1 MIIKD
6 FGMDTASLA
15 GPLDAKLA
23 AVRQAGFAQ
32 VMISASDVV
41 GHPGGFAAGVRAVR
55 NSGLAVTGL
64 KALRDFQG
72 LDGRLREYKM
82 GVAKSMLEVC
92 QELGG
97 RMLLVEAST
106 SSHATSTSTDVLVR
120 DLRALGI
127 LAIPKGVRIAIQG
140 ASCSRT
146 ARNFTSAAELVL
158 RANCRNL
165 GLAIDAL
172 DFLAAEIP
180 LDDLDAID
188 PEKIFVVQLSDYWW
202 QTVYSITGKAATET
216 RFRVFPGEG
225 THSDGLAALV
235 NRLDA
240 IGYGGS
246 YSFDVYN
253 DDYQQMPQGT
263 VVNRARRAAEW
274 LEETVL
280 RQSLPVPNIEHSRRT
295 AED

>member
-41 GHPGGFAAGVRAVR
+41 GHPAGFAAGVRAVR

-64 KALRDFQG
+64 KALRDFHG
-72 LDGRLREYKM
+72 LDGRLREYKVD
-82 GVAKSMLEVC
+82 VAKSMLEIC
-92 QELGG
+92 NELGAH
-97 RMLLVEAST
+97 MLLVEAST
-106 SSHATSTSTDVLVR
+106 SSHASTSTDVLVR

-127 LAIPKGVRIAIQG
+127 LAIPNAVRIAFKA
-140 ASCSRT
+140 ASWSRT
-146 ARNFTSAAELVL
+146 ASNFTSAAELVL

-172 DFLAAEIP
+172 DFLGAEIP

-202 QTVYSITGKAATET
+202 QTVYSITEKAATQT

-225 THSDGLAALV
+225 THSDDLAALV
-235 NRLDA
+235 NKVDA

-253 DDYQQMPQGT
+253 DDYQQMPPGT

-280 RQSLPVPNIEHSRRT
+280 RRSLPVPNIERSRRT

>member
-1 MIIKD
+1 MIISN

-15 GPLDAKLA
+15 GPLEAKLA
-23 AVRQAGFAQ
+23 AVRQAGFSQ
-32 VMISASDVV
+32 VMISASDIV
-41 GHPGGFAAGVRAVR
+41 GHPGGVVAGARAVR

-64 KALRDFQG
+64 KALRDFEG
-72 LDGRLREYKM
+72 LAGRLHEYKVD
-82 GVAKSMLEVC
+82 VAKSMLEAC

-97 RMLLVEAST
+97 RLLLVEAST
-106 SSHATSTSTDVLVR
+106 SSHASTSTDVLVS

-127 LAIPKGVRIAIQG
+127 LAIPKGIRIAFKG
-140 ASCSRT
+140 ASWSRT
-146 ARNFTSAAELVL
+146 AGNFVAASELVL
-158 RANCRNL
+158 PANCRNL

-172 DFLAAEIP
+172 DLLATEIP

-188 PEKIFVVQLSDYWW
+188 PEKIFLVQLSDSWW

-225 THSDGLAALV
+225 THSNDLAALV
-235 NRLDA
+235 NKLDA

-280 RQSLPVPNIEHSRRT
+280 RQSLPVPNITRSRRT

>member
-1 MIIKD
+1 MILKD
-6 FGMDTASLA
+6 FGMDTASLS
-15 GPLDAKLA
+15 GPLDTKLA

-72 LDGRLREYKM
+72 LDGRLREYKVD
-82 GVAKSMLEVC
+82 VAKSMLEVC
-92 QELGG
+92 QELGA

-106 SSHATSTSTDVLVR
+106 LSHASTSTDVLVR

-127 LAIPKGVRIAIQG
+127 LAIPNAVRIAFRV
-140 ASCSRT
+140 ASWSGT

-158 RANCRNL
+158 RANCPNL

-180 LDDLDAID
+180 LDDLDAIE

-202 QTVYSITGKAATET
+202 QTVYSITGKAAAET

-225 THSDGLAALV
+225 THSDDLAALV
-235 NRLDA
+235 NKLDA
-240 IGYGGS
+240 IGYSGS

-280 RQSLPVPNIEHSRRT
+280 RQSLPVPNIERSRRT

>member
-15 GPLDAKLA
+15 GPLDTKLA

-41 GHPGGFAAGVRAVR
+41 GHPGGFAAGVHAVR

-72 LDGRLREYKM
+72 LDGRLREYKVD
-82 GVAKSMLEVC
+82 VAKSMLEVC

-106 SSHATSTSTDVLVR
+106 SSHASTSTDVLVR

-127 LAIPKGVRIAIQG
+127 LAIPKGVRIAFKG
-140 ASCSRT
+140 ASWSGT

-172 DFLAAEIP
+172 DFLAEEIP

-188 PEKIFVVQLSDYWW
+188 PEKIFLVQLSDYWW
-202 QTVYSITGKAATET
+202 QTVYSIMGKAATET

-225 THSDGLAALV
+225 THSDDLAALV
-235 NRLDA
+235 NKLDA
-240 IGYGGS
+240 IGYCGN

-253 DDYQQMPQGT
+253 DDYEQMRPEI

-280 RQSLPVPNIEHSRRT
+280 RRSLPVPTIVDTRV
-295 AED
+295 

>member
-6 FGMDTASLA
+6 FGMDTASLT
-15 GPLDAKLA
+15 GPLEAKLT

-32 VMISASDVV
+32 VMIAASDVV

-64 KALRDFQG
+64 KALRDFEG
-72 LDGRLREYKM
+72 LDGRLREYKVD
-82 GVAKSMLEVC
+82 VAKSMLEVC

-106 SSHATSTSTDVLVR
+106 SSHASTSTDALVR
-120 DLRALGI
+120 DLHALGI
-127 LAIPKGVRIAIQG
+127 LGIPKGVRIAFKG
-140 ASCSRT
+140 ASWSRT

-165 GLAIDAL
+165 GLAFDAL

-180 LDDLDAID
+180 LDDLDAIE

-225 THSDGLAALV
+225 AHSDDLAALV
-235 NRLDA
+235 NKLDA

-280 RQSLPVPNIEHSRRT
+280 RRSLPVPNIVDTRV
-295 AED
+295 

>member
-1 MIIKD
+1 MIISN

-23 AVRQAGFAQ
+23 AVRQAGFSQ
-32 VMISASDVV
+32 VMISASDIV

-64 KALRDFQG
+64 KTLRDFEG
-72 LDGRLREYKM
+72 LAGRLHEYKVD
-82 GVAKSMLEVC
+82 VAKSMLEAC

-97 RMLLVEAST
+97 RLLLVEAST
-106 SSHATSTSTDVLVR
+106 SSHASTSTDVLVR

-127 LAIPKGVRIAIQG
+127 LAIPKRIRIAFKG
-140 ASCSRT
+140 ASWSRT
-146 ARNFTSAAELVL
+146 AGNFAAASELVL
-158 RANCRNL
+158 PANCRNL

-172 DFLAAEIP
+172 DLLAAEIP

-188 PEKIFVVQLSDYWW
+188 PEKIFLVQLSDYWW
-202 QTVYSITGKAATET
+202 QSVYSITGKAATET

-225 THSDGLAALV
+225 THSADLAALV
-235 NRLDA
+235 NKLAA

-280 RQSLPVPNIEHSRRT
+280 RRSLPVPNIARSRRT